1 MNTER
6 EQDQGAAVPE
16 TPAAPGETTVQGGL
30 WGRARNLCSAC
41 RQVFG
46 IPDYE
51 RYLAHAAV
59 WHAGG
64 PVLSQR
70 EFFAQA
76 IERKY
81 GKGGMRCC

>member
-1 MNTER
+1 MIPACEIGLGT
-6 EQDQGAAVPE
+6 DTPE
-16 TPAAPGETTVQGGL
+16 TPATAEEEAGQGGL
-30 WGRARNLCSAC
+30 WGRTRMFCSAC

-59 WHAGG
+59 RHAGG
-64 PVLSQR
+64 PVLSRR
-70 EFFAQA
+70 EFFEQA

-81 GKGGMRCC
+81 GKGGARCC